1 MIPPKADPR
10 WAWLIANT
18 REIPFTK
25 LATKM
30 LMTRLRIMECETN
43 GAKKHA
49 AIDAAH
55 EFFVKN
61 EAIVKDDIKLIFGSS
76 AEEKELP

>member
-10 WAWLIANT
+10 WGWLIANT

-43 GAKKHA
+43 GTRKHE
-49 AIDAAH
+49 AIDAAY
-55 EFFVKN
+55 EFFAKN
-61 EAIVKDDIKLIFGSS
+61 EAIVKDDIKLIFG
-76 AEEKELP
+76 

>member
-1 MIPPKADPR
+1 MIPPKVDPR

-43 GAKKHA
+43 GAKKHE
-49 AIDAAH
+49 AIDAAY

-61 EAIVKDDIKLIFGSS
+61 EVVVKDDIKLIFG
-76 AEEKELP
+76 AEENDLP